1 MMRSTG
7 GECHSQKCAAPL
19 GCSQNIAEAE
29 RLQGLAGLL

>member
-7 GECHSQKCAAPL
+7 GECHSKCAAPL
-19 GCSQNIAEAE
+19 GCLQNIAEAE